1 MPPLRKPFL
10 RAFGARVRQ
19 RRLDLGLTQEA
30 LADRAGLHRTYVGMV
45 ERGDRNPT
53 LGNILRLAAVLE
65 MDPGELVSG
74 LDRHGG

>member
-1 MPPLRKPFL
+1 MPPPRKPFL